1 MDRDNFTDRP
11 KNIYLTGLNRI
22 LQLFRVIPSRETEMT
37 INAMEKFHRLLNRYL
52 LDSFGINTE
61 YLTLTKISLPAVTAS
76 SDGQVRFKLNLS
88 KLILLSRENFYFQVK
103 ISNFDKIKTILGFL
117 TTLSQD
123 RCVLR
128 ADPRLGVPIG

>member
-37 INAMEKFHRLLNRYL
+37 INAMEKFHHLLNRYL